1 MKKMTFS
8 EFMKRDENKEKIQL
22 IESYIK
28 PIFENDEKEEDDE
41 MTDEKIEKE
50 AKSKD
55 KGDEE
60 LEKEVE
66 KEAKEESE
74 KEAKKVKKILIGVV
88 TKEKDGE
95 VLQATV
101 YETDAKEKK
110 IEGVEYFD
118 DLFGITFNP
127 IKLKTPAEIAK
138 HLKKINGTVIYWFD
152 FDKKDADKEY
162 LKIEKIK

>member
-8 EFMKRDENKEKIQL
+8 EFMKRDENKEKVEL

-28 PIFENDEKEEDDE
+28 PIFENDEKEDDE
-41 MTDEKIEKE
+41 DKDVTDSDIEKE
-50 AKSKD
+50 AKEKAKD
-55 KGDEE
+55 DDE

-66 KEAKEESE
+66 KEAEKDAKE
-74 KEAKKVKKILIGVV
+74 KKVKKILIGVV
-88 TKEKDGE
+88 SQEKDGE
-95 VLQATV
+95 VYKATV

-127 IKLKTPAEIAK
+127 VKLKTPAEIAK
-138 HLKKINGTVIYWFD
+138 HIKKIKGTVVYWFD
-152 FDKKDADKEY
+152 FDKKDEDKEY

>member
-8 EFMKRDENKEKIQL
+8 EFMKKEENKEKIQL

-28 PIFENDEKEEDDE
+28 PIFENDDKEEDKEITDDE
-41 MTDEKIEKE
+41 IEKE

-66 KEAKEESE
+66 KELE
-74 KEAKKVKKILIGVV
+74 KESKEGKRVKKILIGVV
-88 TKEKDGE
+88 TKEKDDE
-95 VLQATV
+95 ILQATV

-138 HLKKINGTVIYWFD
+138 HLKKIKGTVIYWFD
-152 FDKKDADKEY
+152 FDKKDEDKEY